1 MLIALRRK
9 VQLQKLSQK
18 KNQGRNQE
26 RSQRLRSRNHLH
38 IDFIILQIGVL
49 YLETLEGI
57 WLQNIM
63 EIIILLNK
71 LMIK

>member
-9 VQLQKLSQK
+9 VQKLNQK
-18 KNQGRNQE
+18 KNQVKNQE

-38 IDFIILQIGVL
+38 IDFTIFQIGVL
-49 YLETLEGI
+49 YLEILEGI